1 MATAAGSWVSC
12 PGFVLWGAAA
22 SARAIRGRY
31 DDGMFGALTD
41 RFNDVFRQLSGR
53 GRISEDNVQE
63 AMDQVRT
70 ALLEADVHYEVV
82 EVFTKRVLA
91 QAVGAEVVESLKP
104 GQQMIKIVHDELVH
118 LMSGGEEESGLMFV
132 QPGPTII
139 MMCGL
144 QGSGK
149 TTTCGKLAAHL
160 KKEGRKVMLCAADL
174 QRPAAVDQLD
184 VLSRQVKD
192 ESPGSGSVVFYSE
205 ADKVAEYGKAVGA
218 AVKVCQNALKEA
230 KRQECDV
237 LLLDTAGRLHINNDL
252 MDELRQVNTTL
263 QPHQI
268 LLVIDAMTGQDA
280 VNSAKAFNDELELD
294 GVILTKFDSDTRG
307 GAALSV
313 KHITGKPIKFIGT
326 GEQIEALE
334 AFHPDRLSSR
344 ILGMGD
350 VVSLVEKAQEQVS
363 AEEAEALQEK
373 MAKGQLTMDD
383 FLSQLRS
390 MRRMGSMKSLM
401 GMMPG
406 IGNQFKDLDIDDKQ
420 IDRTEA
426 TIKSM
431 TLAERN
437 DVELL
442 DNSRRRRIARG
453 SGTSTN
459 DVGQLVR
466 GFNMVSQMA
475 RQMSGMGMVERMRAL
490 TGLSKVDMSSL
501 GMRGSDTPRMQG
513 QSARNKPKFRQRKRR
528 SR

>member
-1 MATAAGSWVSC
+1 
-12 PGFVLWGAAA
+12 
-22 SARAIRGRY
+22 
-31 DDGMFGALTD
+31 MFSSLTD
-41 RFNDVFRQLSGR
+41 KFNGVFRQLSGR
-53 GRISEDNVQE
+53 GRISEANVRE
-63 AMDQVRT
+63 AMEEVRN

-82 EVFTKRVLA
+82 EAFIGRVLE
-91 QAVGAEVVESLKP
+91 QAVGAQVVESLKP
-104 GQQMIKIVHDELVH
+104 GQQMIKIVYDELVH
-118 LMSGGEEESGLMFV
+118 LMSGGEDETDLMFV

-160 KKEGRKVMLCAADL
+160 KKQGRKVMLCAADL
-174 QRPAAVDQLD
+174 QRPAAVHQLE
-184 VLSRQVKD
+184 VLSQQVAAHA
-192 ESPGSGSVVFYSE
+192 PGSGSVAFYSE
-205 ADKVAEYGKAVGA
+205 ADKVAEYGKAVGV
-218 AVKVCQNALKEA
+218 AVAVCQNALKAAQREG
-230 KRQECDV
+230 CDV
-237 LLLDTAGRLHINNDL
+237 LLLDTAGRLHINDAL
-252 MDELRQVNTTL
+252 MDELRRINTTL
-263 QPHQI
+263 TPHQI

-313 KHITGKPIKFIGT
+313 KQITGKPIKFMGT
-326 GEQIEALE
+326 GEQIDALE
-334 AFHPDRLSSR
+334 PFHPDRISSR

-383 FLSQLRS
+383 FLNQLRS
-390 MRRMGSMKSLM
+390 MRRMGSMKSLL

-406 IGNQFKDLDIDDKQ
+406 IGNQIKDLDIDDHQ

-431 TLAERN
+431 TPAERT
-437 DVELL
+437 DVDLL
-442 DNSRRRRIARG
+442 DNSRRRRISKG
-453 SGTSTN
+453 SGTTTN

-466 GFNMVSQMA
+466 GFTMVSQMA
-475 RQMSGMGMVERMRAL
+475 QQMSGMGMVERMRAMS
-490 TGLSKVDMSSL
+490 GLGKVDMSSL
-501 GMRGSDTPRMQG
+501 GLRGSGAPQMQSKPR
-513 QSARNKPKFRQRKRR
+513 SKKPKFRQRKRR